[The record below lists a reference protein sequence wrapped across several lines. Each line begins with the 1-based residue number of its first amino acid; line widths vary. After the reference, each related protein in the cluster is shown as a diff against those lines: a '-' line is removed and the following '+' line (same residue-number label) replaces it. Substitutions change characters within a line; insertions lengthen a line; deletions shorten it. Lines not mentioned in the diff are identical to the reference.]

1 VNRGQADYDGWL
13 PLGTRARAAVLLDPL
28 AEGRAGV
35 AAVRAAV
42 TGKAEVRLQLAA
54 GQSVVVRTFED
65 RDPSGAA
72 WPYVESAGPAVALTG
87 SWSVAFVEGGPKRP
101 AGFEA
106 RELGSWTARAD
117 EDAQSFA
124 GTARYTLS
132 FDRPAGD
139 ASDWLLDLGD
149 VRESARV
156 RLNGRELGT
165 LWSRPFR
172 LRVGEASKPGRNR
185 LEIDVTNLPANRIRD
200 LDKRGVAWKRFH
212 DINVVNIDYKPFDAA
227 AWPLR
232 ESGLLGPVTLAPLK
246 RADRVP

>member
-1 VNRGQADYDGWL
+1 
-13 PLGTRARAAVLLDPL
+13 VLLDPL
-28 AEGRAGV
+28 AEGRSGV
-35 AAVRAAV
+35 AVVRAAP

-65 RDPSGAA
+65 RDASGAA

-87 SWSVAFVEGGPKRP
+87 SWSVAFVDGGPKRP

-117 EDAQSFA
+117 EDAKSFA

-132 FDRPAGD
+132 FELPAGGQAAAAPSRQGTD
-139 ASDWLLDLGD
+139 AASDWLLDLGD